1 MDVWVDQRRTL
12 DGVLEVK
19 MLLLFFLSFSFYY
32 AHRFCGF
39 YLEFLCIMVKVQ

>member
-19 MLLLFFLSFSFYY
+19 MLLFFLSFCFYS
-32 AHRFCGF
+32 AHHFCGF